1 MRLTELTGKEI
12 VNLANGARLGMV
24 GESDLVV
31 DAQTGR
37 ISSIILPRKGN
48 FFSFWVERQ
57 QQLVIPW
64 EAVRRIGR
72 EVIIV
77 DIDQAN
83 LNFRRHLL

>member
-1 MRLTELTGKEI
+1 MRLAELTGKEI
-12 VNLANGARLGMV
+12 VNLADGARLGMV
-24 GESDLVV
+24 GESDLVI

-37 ISSIILPRKGN
+37 VLSIILPRRGN
-48 FFSFWVERQ
+48 FLSFWVER

-64 EAVRRIGR
+64 EAVRRIGK